1 MDDYLIE
8 FEEIESYS
16 VSAFIDRIKRTKG
29 KKLSDLKVRDLT
41 YHNEEPIWPGEGV
54 YIFRENEEILL
65 VGKVSSMSFTERI
78 PKHFDVRPFAW
89 FNRLLYLTCVRHL
102 KLEKNEKNFITASK
116 YAFENLNLVLI
127 NFKKREK
134 INRIER
140 LLRSSTN
147 TLNKF
152 KKLKELKFDKL
163 LDEY

>member
-8 FEEIESYS
+8 FEEIERASIS
-16 VSAFIDRIKRTKG
+16 EFIDRIKSAKG

-41 YHNEEPIWPGEGV
+41 YHNEEPILPGEGV
-54 YIFRENEEILL
+54 YIFREGEEILL

-78 PKHFDVRPFAW
+78 PKHFDFRTSAW
-89 FNRLLYLTCVRHL
+89 FNRLLYITCLRHL
-102 KLEKNEKNFITASK
+102 KLEKNEENYITASK
-116 YAFENLNLVLI
+116 YAFENLNIVLI
-127 NFKKREK
+127 NFKSREK

-152 KKLKELKFDKL
+152 KKLKELKLDKL
-163 LDEY
+163 LNEY